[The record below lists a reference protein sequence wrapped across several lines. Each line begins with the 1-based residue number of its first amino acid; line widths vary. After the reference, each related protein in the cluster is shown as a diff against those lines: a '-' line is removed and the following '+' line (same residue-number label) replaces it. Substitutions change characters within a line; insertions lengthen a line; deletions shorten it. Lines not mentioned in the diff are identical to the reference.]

1 LNNSPIY
8 SLSAIKQNS
17 RGGKMPEPVKQIIKT
32 DKAPKAIGPY
42 SAGVKTNQFIFT
54 AGQLG
59 IIPESGNII
68 SGGIE
73 NETRQALI
81 NVQHILEEAGSS
93 LRWVV
98 KTTVFLQNMDEFSQ
112 MNAVYAEFFTENP
125 PARSTVQVADL
136 PKNANVEIE
145 AIAMVSNA

>member
-1 LNNSPIY
+1 
-8 SLSAIKQNS
+8 
-17 RGGKMPEPVKQIIKT
+17 MPEPIKQIIKT

-42 SAGVKTNQFIFT
+42 SAGVKTDQFIFT

-73 NETRQALI
+73 NETRQAII
-81 NVQHILEEAGSS
+81 NIQHILEEAGSS
-93 LRWVV
+93 LSWVV
-98 KTTVFLQNMDEFSQ
+98 KTTVFLRNMDEFSQ
-112 MNAVYAEFFTENP
+112 MNTVYAEFFTENP
-125 PARSTVQVADL
+125 PARSTVQVAAL

-145 AIAMVSNA
+145 AIAMVSTQ